1 MRLRRCARVIPA
13 ALLCAASLLGAPSAS
28 LAADPQ
34 APPAKPASSKVV
46 VERVENTAIFAPDF
60 KYTSIDNVDGFLLGA
75 YGGVLVDKTVFI
87 GGGGYWMVNGNDLHE
102 LGYGGLI
109 VEWHFLRSKNASVS
123 VGGLGGYGWARVPF
137 SYAWDVCYPP
147 NMQTPRHGGYGYC
160 GYGEVGFMV
169 GEPQVSAVF
178 RVADGLS
185 IAANVGYRFAAFA
198 SGQED
203 RLRGITG
210 GVSIRFGSTR

>member
-1 MRLRRCARVIPA
+1 MRPAHLVRLIPA
-13 ALLCAASLLGAPSAS
+13 ALVCAVVLVGAPAN
-28 LAADPQ
+28 ARADDPQ
-34 APPAKPASSKVV
+34 AAPARPASSSVV
-46 VERVENTAIFAPDF
+46 VERVENTAILAPDF
-60 KYTSIDNVDGFLLGA
+60 KYTNIDNVDGFLLGA

-87 GGGGYWMVNGNDLHE
+87 GGGGYWMANGNDLHE

-147 NMQTPRHGGYGYC
+147 GMQAPRHGGYGYC

-185 IAANVGYRFAAFA
+185 IAATVGYRFAAFA

-203 RLRGITG
+203 RLRGVTG
-210 GVSIRFGSTR
+210 GVSIRFGSTK

>member
-1 MRLRRCARVIPA
+1 
-13 ALLCAASLLGAPSAS
+13 
-28 LAADPQ
+28 
-34 APPAKPASSKVV
+34 
-46 VERVENTAIFAPDF
+46 
-60 KYTSIDNVDGFLLGA
+60 
-75 YGGVLVDKTVFI
+75 
-87 GGGGYWMVNGNDLHE
+87 
-102 LGYGGLI
+102 
-109 VEWHFLRSKNASVS
+109 
-123 VGGLGGYGWARVPF
+123 
-137 SYAWDVCYPP
+137 
-147 NMQTPRHGGYGYC
+147 
-160 GYGEVGFMV
+160 MV